1 MKLND
6 LIDKDPRDL
15 VSMGR
20 VLGVQLH
27 ESQSLIDILYPLL
40 HEISKK
46 EKLNFFEVEGIVQ
59 STGEK
64 KTDYSRDSR
73 NESGRLWVDVGSDDG
88 EYVELRIPPKFIA
101 EFGLRVG
108 DIITGTMFPPENER
122 PLTVRSVTT
131 INGKPGE
138 IAGHRRSFERLRT
151 SFPKRRI
158 SLERKN
164 AGKMKSVGRLIDI
177 VSPLGFGQRALVVAP
192 PRTGKTVLL
201 SEIAKSV
208 RANHPETELMVL
220 LIDERPEEVAYMRS
234 SVDCPIFFSTFDKS
248 PDQHV
253 KLAELVIE
261 RAKRLVEQGKDVVVV
276 MDSLTRLARAY
287 NTLQP
292 NSGKILTGGVDAA
305 SLDKPKK
312 LFGAARAFDEGGSLT
327 IVATALV
334 DTGSRADQVHYEEL
348 KGTGSCEIVLDR
360 RLSEKG
366 VYPAIDVSAS
376 GTRMDDE
383 LYSEHE
389 KRLID
394 MIRKYVKTRHEATA
408 TEWLIEKINKTESN
422 AELIRWVNEQIVRQ
436 ATAPISSETSSHV
449 KATPQ
454 VREGIRDRGPAR
466 PMPGGPS
473 GYVRSKVL

>member
-1 MKLND
+1 MKLNS
-6 LIDKDPRDL
+6 LINKDPRDL

-27 ESQSLIDILYPLL
+27 ESQSLVDILYPLL
-40 HEISKK
+40 HAIAKA
-46 EKLNFFEVEGIVQ
+46 EKLNSFEVEGIVQ
-59 STGEK
+59 SVGDRQA
-64 KTDYSRDSR
+64 DYARETRSDVA
-73 NESGRLWVDVGSDDG
+73 RLWVDIGSDDG
-88 EYVELRIPPKFIA
+88 EFLEIKIPAKFVA

-108 DIITGTMFPPENER
+108 DIVTGTMFPPEDQR
-122 PLTVRSVTT
+122 PLTVRSIAT
-131 INGKPGE
+131 INGKPSE
-138 IAGHRRSFERLRT
+138 ASGHRRSFERLRT

-201 SEIAKSV
+201 TEIAKSV
-208 RANHPETELMVL
+208 RTNHPEAELMVL
-220 LIDERPEEVAYMRS
+220 LIDERPEEVAFMRS
-234 SVDCPIFFSTFDKS
+234 SVDCSIYFSTFDKS
-248 PDQHV
+248 PDRHV
-253 KLAELVIE
+253 KIAELVVE
-261 RAKRLVEQGKDVVVV
+261 RAKRLVEQGKDVVIV

-312 LFGAARAFDEGGSLT
+312 IFGAARAFDEGGSLT

-394 MIRKYVKTRHEATA
+394 MIRKYVKTRHEAAA

-422 AELIRWVNEQIVRQ
+422 ADLIRWVNEQIVRQ
-436 ATAPISSETSSHV
+436 TAAPGASESASYM

-454 VREGIRDRGPAR
+454 VREGIRDRGTAR
-466 PMPGGPS
+466 PVPGGPS